1 VHVNIAISKRVS
13 LLILFAWACFGLASC
28 GSNAAEVQS
37 AFPADWTVLCT
48 DEEGDVE
55 EVATI
60 GEPTGSERFLDAA
73 DLQRTVVH
81 VRDVDAEGVAQS
93 LEIGIRIK
101 TTENL
106 PEEIEYKSGGSSQ
119 GQFVKQKAAVQFTPS
134 GDYQKSVFIE
144 IELDSGGSQG
154 FISLFAGGQIQSI
167 NTSYAAGVYS
177 AIVPLQ
183 GLSIAATDMIQ
194 IHTLASWEMPQ
205 GFNFLA
211 SDTTSSCQAVESDTT
226 P

>member
-1 VHVNIAISKRVS
+1 MNIAISKRVS
-13 LLILFAWACFGLASC
+13 FLVLFAWSCFGLASC
-28 GSNAAEVQS
+28 SSNAAEVQS

-48 DEEGDVE
+48 DKEGDVKE
-55 EVATI
+55 TATI
-60 GEPTGSERFLDAA
+60 GEPMDSERFLDTA
-73 DLQRTVVH
+73 DLRRAVVH
-81 VRDVDAEGVAQS
+81 VRDVDAKGVAQS

-101 TTENL
+101 TIENL

-134 GDYQKSVFIE
+134 GDYQKSVLIE

-154 FISLFAGGQIQSI
+154 FISLFDGGRIQSI
-167 NTSYAAGVYS
+167 KASYDAGVYS

-194 IHTLASWEMPQ
+194 IHTSSTWEMPQ

-211 SDTTSSCQAVESDTT
+211 SDTTPACQAVDSDTT

>member
-1 VHVNIAISKRVS
+1 MNIAISKKVS
-13 LLILFAWACFGLASC
+13 FLILFAWACFGLASC
-28 GSNAAEVQS
+28 SSNAAEVQS

-48 DEEGDVE
+48 DEEGDVA

-60 GEPTGSERFLDAA
+60 GEPMGSERFLDAA
-73 DLQRTVVH
+73 DLQRAVVH

-101 TTENL
+101 ATENL
-106 PEEIEYKSGGSSQ
+106 PEEIEYKYGGSSQ
-119 GQFVKQKAAVQFTPS
+119 GQFVKQSAAVQFTPS
-134 GDYQKSVFIE
+134 GDYQKSVSIE

-154 FISLFAGGQIQSI
+154 FISLFAGGRIQSI
-167 NTSYAAGVYS
+167 NASYDAGVYS

-194 IHTLASWEMPQ
+194 IHTSSSWEMPQ
-205 GFNFLA
+205 GFSFLA
-211 SDTTSSCQAVESDTT
+211 FDTTPVCQAVDLDAT

>member
-1 VHVNIAISKRVS
+1 MNIAISKRVS
-13 LLILFAWACFGLASC
+13 FLVLFAWSCFGLASC
-28 GSNAAEVQS
+28 SSNAAEVQS

-48 DEEGDVE
+48 DEEGDVKQS
-55 EVATI
+55 ATI
-60 GEPTGSERFLDAA
+60 GEPTGDESFLDTA
-73 DLQRTVVH
+73 DLRRAVVH

-93 LEIGIRIK
+93 LEIGIRTK

-106 PEEIEYKSGGSSQ
+106 PDKIEYAGGSSQ

-134 GDYQKSVFIE
+134 GDYQKSVSIE

-154 FISLFAGGQIQSI
+154 FISLFDGGRIQSI
-167 NTSYAAGVYS
+167 KASYDAGVYS

-194 IHTLASWEMPQ
+194 IHTSSSWEMPQ
-205 GFNFLA
+205 GFSFLA
-211 SDTTSSCQAVESDTT
+211 FDTTPVCQAVDLDAT